1 MKQAPLKIGLSARL
15 MHDPPKEL
23 GFRGKTLQY
32 LEQSIAHWLMA
43 HGALVFMVPTT
54 QSGGLTRAQVSMSD
68 YVGVLDG
75 LVLQGGA
82 DVSPASYGEEPLRPE
97 WSGDRVR
104 DLYEIDLLWECV
116 IQQKPVLGVC
126 RGAQLINVAFGG
138 TLWQDIRTQVPDAL
152 GHVDHQA
159 YDGHAHEIELVPGS
173 GLGRLYPVQ
182 KRANVTSIHHQA
194 IKDLGR
200 GLAIEAN
207 SVPDGIIEAI
217 RWSGASYVLGL
228 QWHPEFHSKHGDSLL
243 DCSPVLTEFLQSA
256 RGNRAAQGVS
266 SRLSPPPSRRDP
278 K

>member
-1 MKQAPLKIGLSARL
+1 MKEAPLKIGLSARL
-15 MHDPPKEL
+15 MHDPPREL

-43 HGALVFMVPTT
+43 HGALAFMVPTT

-82 DVSPASYGEEPLRPE
+82 DVSPSSYGEEPLRPE

-182 KRANVTSIHHQA
+182 KRAKVTSIHHQA
-194 IKDLGR
+194 VKDLGR
-200 GLAIEAN
+200 GLVVEAW
-207 SVPDGIIEAI
+207 SEPDRIVEAV
-217 RWSGASYVLGL
+217 RWQGPSYVAAV
-228 QWHPEFHSKHGDSLL
+228 QWHPEFHPPGDRAFIDDTPLL
-243 DCSPVLTEFLQSA
+243 DDFLRHARMKADALTY
-256 RGNRAAQGVS
+256 
-266 SRLSPPPSRRDP
+266 
-278 K
+278 